1 MSPAAGGPSPSDD
14 HPETLGDALAGDAD
28 AEAAALEAGRLLFA
42 KECSFLRGVV
52 RLDGLPEPRL
62 PEIAFAGRSNVGKSS
77 LLNALTGRK
86 ALARTSN
93 TPGRTREINFF
104 ALGGALLLADL
115 PGYGFAKA
123 PKTQVKVWTRLVRD
137 YLTGRPNLRRL
148 CLLIDARRGI
158 KDSDREIMTL
168 LDEAAVVYQAVFTKC
183 DKVKAGALAKRLE
196 ETAAELK
203 RHGAAYPE
211 IAATSALKGAGIAEL
226 RAGLAAL
233 AT

>member
-1 MSPAAGGPSPSDD
+1 MAGPG
-14 HPETLGDALAGDAD
+14 LGDPPPPPASDIVMDDEFD
-28 AEAAALEAGRLLFA
+28 AEALEAGRLLFA
-42 KECSFLRGVV
+42 KECTFLRGVV
-52 RLDGLPEPRL
+52 RLDGLPAPAM

-86 ALARTSN
+86 TLARTSN

-104 ALGGALLLADL
+104 DLGEALLLADL
-115 PGYGFAKA
+115 PGYGYAKVS
-123 PKTQVKVWTRLVRD
+123 KKQVKGWTRLVRD

-158 KDSDREIMTL
+158 KDSDREIMGL

-183 DKVKAGALAKRLE
+183 DKVKAGALAARLKE
-196 ETAAELK
+196 AAGELK
-203 RHGAAYPE
+203 THGAAYPT
-211 IAATSALKGAGIAEL
+211 IAATSALKGTGIAEL

>member
-1 MSPAAGGPSPSDD
+1 MAGPGAGEPAQPAA
-14 HPETLGDALAGDAD
+14 LDARSADEPD
-28 AEAAALEAGRLLFA
+28 AEALEAGRLLFA
-42 KECSFLRGVV
+42 KECTFLRGVV
-52 RLDGLPEPRL
+52 RLDGLPAPAL

-86 ALARTSN
+86 SLARTSN

-104 ALGGALLLADL
+104 ELGGALLLADL
-115 PGYGFAKA
+115 PGYGYAKVS
-123 PKTQVKVWTRLVRD
+123 KKQVKGWTRLVRD

-158 KDSDREIMTL
+158 QDSDREIMGL

-183 DKVKAGALAKRLE
+183 DKVKA
-196 ETAAELK
+196 
-203 RHGAAYPE
+203 YPT
-211 IAATSALKGAGIAEL
+211 IAATSALKGTGIAEL

>member
-1 MSPAAGGPSPSDD
+1 MAGPG
-14 HPETLGDALAGDAD
+14 LGDPPPPPAPDIVMDDEFD
-28 AEAAALEAGRLLFA
+28 AEALEAGRLLFA
-42 KECSFLRGVV
+42 KECTFLRGVV
-52 RLDGLPEPRL
+52 RLDGLPAPTM

-86 ALARTSN
+86 TLARTSN

-104 ALGGALLLADL
+104 ELGDALLLADL
-115 PGYGFAKA
+115 PGYGYAKVS
-123 PKTQVKVWTRLVRD
+123 KKQVKGWTRLVRD

-158 KDSDREIMTL
+158 KDSDREIMGL

-183 DKVKAGALAKRLE
+183 DKVKAGALAARLQE
-196 ETAAELK
+196 AATELK
-203 RHGAAYPE
+203 THGAAYPT
-211 IAATSALKGAGIAEL
+211 IAATSALKGTGIAEL

>member
-1 MSPAAGGPSPSDD
+1 MAGPGAGDPPAA
-14 HPETLGDALAGDAD
+14 LAAVVKDEPD
-28 AEAAALEAGRLLFA
+28 AEALEAGRLLFA
-42 KECSFLRGVV
+42 KECRFLRGVV
-52 RLDGLPEPRL
+52 GSEGLPEPRL

-86 ALARTSN
+86 SLARTSN

-104 ALGGALLLADL
+104 ELGGVLLLADL
-115 PGYGFAKA
+115 PGYGFAKVS
-123 PKTQVKVWTRLVRD
+123 KSQVKGWTRLVRD

-158 KDSDREIMTL
+158 KDSDREIMRL

-183 DKVKAGALAKRLE
+183 DKVKAGTLSARLAE
-196 ETAAELK
+196 AAAELK
-203 RHGAAYPE
+203 THGAAYPAV
-211 IAATSALKGAGIAEL
+211 AATSALKGTGIAEL

-233 AT
+233 AA

>member
-1 MSPAAGGPSPSDD
+1 MAGPGAGDPPAA
-14 HPETLGDALAGDAD
+14 LAAVVKDEPD
-28 AEAAALEAGRLLFA
+28 AEALEAGRLLFA
-42 KECSFLRGVV
+42 KECRFLRGVA
-52 RLDGLPEPRL
+52 RLEALPEPRL

-86 ALARTSN
+86 SLARTSN

-104 ALGGALLLADL
+104 ELGGVLLLADL
-115 PGYGFAKA
+115 PGYGFAKVS
-123 PKTQVKVWTRLVRD
+123 KSQVKGWTRLVRD

-158 KDSDREIMTL
+158 KDSDREIMRL

-183 DKVKAGALAKRLE
+183 DKVKAGTLAARLAE
-196 ETAAELK
+196 AAAELK
-203 RHGAAYPE
+203 THGAAYPAV
-211 IAATSALKGAGIAEL
+211 AATSALKGTGIAEL

-233 AT
+233 AA

>member
-1 MSPAAGGPSPSDD
+1 MTVGPGDPSRTAALDTIIADEP
-14 HPETLGDALAGDAD
+14 D
-28 AEAAALEAGRLLFA
+28 AEALEAGRLLFA
-42 KECSFLRGVV
+42 KECTFLRGVV

-77 LLNALTGRK
+77 LMNALTGRK
-86 ALARTSN
+86 TLARTSN

-104 ALGGALLLADL
+104 ELGGALLLADL
-115 PGYGFAKA
+115 PGYGYAKA
-123 PKTQVKVWTRLVRD
+123 PKTQIKGWNRLVRD

-158 KDSDREIMTL
+158 KDSDREIMAL
-168 LDEAAVVYQAVFTKC
+168 LDEAAVVYQTVFTKC
-183 DKVKAGALAKRLE
+183 DKVKAGALAARLDE
-196 ETAAELK
+196 ANGELK
-203 RHGAAYPE
+203 THGAAYPT
-211 IAATSALKGAGIAEL
+211 IVATSALKGTGIAEL